1 MHAAASLAP
10 VLGTLSK
17 HHLAGIVGIV
27 IGALLVIVGG
37 IRVALHMT
45 RALVVPI
52 AGLIIAVLAV
62 LVYAK
67 VY

>member
-1 MHAAASLAP
+1 MHAVSSLAP
-10 VLGTLSK
+10 VLGTVSK

-27 IGALLVIVGG
+27 IGALLVVAGG

-45 RALVVPI
+45 RAIVVPI
-52 AGLIIAVLAV
+52 AGLIIVVLAV

>member
-1 MHAAASLAP
+1 MHAVGMFAAVLA
-10 VLGTLSK
+10 TLSK
-17 HHLAGIVGIV
+17 HHLAGIVGII

-37 IRVALHMT
+37 IRVAMRT
-45 RALVVPI
+45 SRAIIVPI
-52 AGLIIAVLAV
+52 VGLVIVVGAI